1 MAPPVVMRPILLVA
15 VSVNHRLPS
24 GPAVMPTGPLL
35 AVGVGNSVIL
45 PLVVMRPIR
54 FVAFSVNHRLPSG
67 PAVMPKG
74 PLLAVGVENSV
85 MVPAAAQAGALLRL
99 SRPTQAIKAV
109 ISAVRCDRHPERFM
123 CLPPLCVVVRCA
135 THNSHASV
143 SHCLLRQRTRR
154 LHDQG
159 EK

>member
-1 MAPPVVMRPILLVA
+1 MRPIWF
-15 VSVNHRLPS
+15 PK
-24 GPAVMPTGPLL
+24 
-35 AVGVGNSVIL
+35 
-45 PLVVMRPIR
+45 
-54 FVAFSVNHRLPSG
+54 FSVNHRLPSG
-67 PAVMPKG
+67 PAAMAKG
-74 PLLAVGVENSV
+74 SLLAVGVENSV
-85 MVPAAAQAGALLRL
+85 MVPTVAQAGRLLRL
-99 SRPTQAIKAV
+99 SRLTPAIMAV

-123 CLPPLCVVVRCA
+123 FLPPLCIVLRCA

>member
-1 MAPPVVMRPILLVA
+1 MMAPPVVMRPILLVA

-67 PAVMPKG
+67 PAVMP
-74 PLLAVGVENSV
+74 
-85 MVPAAAQAGALLRL
+85 AGKLFFVLMW
-99 SRPTQAIKAV
+99 
-109 ISAVRCDRHPERFM
+109 M